1 MSKLVLS
8 LYKVLVL
15 SSRHDVS
22 ALLLEWF
29 PEAGD
34 LDAAFFPTPHLL
46 WNLLWSNVSNNQ
58 NGMRIPFSDSDLLKM
73 KINKRLAEAFYS
85 TKSYLP
91 QFMTADSMPSG
102 FPAKSTKAERAL
114 SQAFKSIPTA
124 MDFGRSGDSDYLHG
138 KFHES
143 ELERWFED
151 HPTGLVLCQGS
162 RSFAKWLHNGYTIHG
177 ENKEITIINDLDY
190 TSADG
195 FRVPHAEVGGVTMGQ
210 WSVYSEGLN
219 VYFNSGLHVR
229 RKLKHILKSTEK
241 ASPLKD
247 IRQSTTPLL
256 RPNQL
261 LPVSWKK
268 PTVKCPSVFN
278 RNKDVLRLLSKDEL
292 MEAYD
297 LELGSQAA
305 LHKYWND
312 SGSIATLG
320 FTDQA
325 PLKVLRQ
332 ILETAFKAV
341 IHFGDNT
348 MLRDHLCPCDNASAE
363 TVKLSNVDRN
373 RRITLGDEDTI
384 LSDYTEKAARP
395 DDAEA
400 DIKDWD
406 IYSVKSFHRRMSLEK
421 FVPLVCTGVYD
432 EEDHSR
438 LFNALRSLLHRR
450 YWKNVTRS
458 LLKHLRNEHGSD
470 KATVFNTEA
479 LTIRRNDI
487 VTSIS
492 RLKARGL
499 IKENEDESEIL
510 STFRFNDADEVSFS
524 VHPWVTRKNALIRS
538 MSCNN

>member
-1 MSKLVLS
+1 M
-8 LYKVLVL
+8 
-15 SSRHDVS
+15 
-22 ALLLEWF
+22 
-29 PEAGD
+29 
-34 LDAAFFPTPHLL
+34 
-46 WNLLWSNVSNNQ
+46 
-58 NGMRIPFSDSDLLKM
+58 
-73 KINKRLAEAFYS
+73 
-85 TKSYLP
+85 
-91 QFMTADSMPSG
+91 
-102 FPAKSTKAERAL
+102 
-114 SQAFKSIPTA
+114 
-124 MDFGRSGDSDYLHG
+124 
-138 KFHES
+138 
-143 ELERWFED
+143 
-151 HPTGLVLCQGS
+151 
-162 RSFAKWLHNGYTIHG
+162 
-177 ENKEITIINDLDY
+177 
-190 TSADG
+190 
-195 FRVPHAEVGGVTMGQ
+195 
-210 WSVYSEGLN
+210 
-219 VYFNSGLHVR
+219 
-229 RKLKHILKSTEK
+229 
-241 ASPLKD
+241 
-247 IRQSTTPLL
+247 
-256 RPNQL
+256 
-261 LPVSWKK
+261 
-268 PTVKCPSVFN
+268 KCPSVFN

-325 PLKVLRQ
+325 PLKVLRR
-332 ILETAFKAV
+332 ILESAFKAV
-341 IHFGDNT
+341 T
-348 MLRDHLCPCDNASAE
+348 TLRDHLCPCDNASAE
-363 TVKLSNVDRN
+363 TVKHSNVDRN

-406 IYSVKSFHRRMSLEK
+406 IYSVKSFHRRT
-421 FVPLVCTGVYD
+421 LVCTGVYD
-432 EEDHSR
+432 EEDHSC
-438 LFNALRSLLHRR
+438 LFNALRSLLHRHYR
-450 YWKNVTRS
+450 KNVTWS

-538 MSCNN
+538 MSCNNRKKKKQKIATDDRELLKDVEVGRDAV